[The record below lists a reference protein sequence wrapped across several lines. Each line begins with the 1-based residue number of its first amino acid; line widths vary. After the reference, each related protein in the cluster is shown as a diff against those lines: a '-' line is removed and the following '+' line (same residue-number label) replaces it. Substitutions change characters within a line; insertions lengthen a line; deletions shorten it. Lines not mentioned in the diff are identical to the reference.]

1 MRKIAILT
9 VTLLVVLITSC
20 RQRKHDAAYYEMM
33 VDSIRK
39 AEQVKQL
46 QREAGISDE
55 DPLEA
60 FLLKLP
66 KRPLPIQ
73 SEGGHWSKIGSFMK
87 LPRQLNDCFGYM
99 SDAELS
105 ALSMP
110 KAGRHQVV
118 MLLEMQDSIT
128 PALYLYTLDGKHR
141 PVDQLCIYEERS
153 EDRPT
158 DFGKTMME
166 YFITSGWEI
175 TLFKYYQSHE
185 ATKPTLEQARRFII
199 NKEGKF
205 EEVIIEL

>member
-1 MRKIAILT
+1 MRKIALLT
-9 VTLLVVLITSC
+9 VALLVILITSC

-60 FLLKLP
+60 FLQKLAR
-66 KRPLPIQ
+66 RPLPMQ
-73 SEGGHWSKIGSFMK
+73 SEGGHWSKIGSFTK

-110 KAGRHQVV
+110 KAGRHEVV
-118 MLLEMQDSIT
+118 LLLEMQDSIT
-128 PALYLYTLDGKHR
+128 PSLYLYTLDGRHR
-141 PVDQLCIYEERS
+141 TVDQLCIYEERS

-158 DFGKTMME
+158 DFGKTKME

-185 ATKPTLEQARRFII
+185 ATKPEMEQARRFVI

-205 EEVIIEL
+205 EEAIIEL